1 MSPADP
7 RSHYLRIAWTAFV
20 VGAILI
26 VGWPIAAIVNWDD
39 IVHSHARLGYLVGDV
54 GLVVPLALA
63 TWQGL
68 RTAAWWGSPVLLL
81 LAGAGA
87 YDLIHFAIYLW
98 QIEAFGVPGFLYGIA
113 AAAAIVVIVRWVVY
127 ELDRLRSHD

>member
-1 MSPADP
+1 MPDP
-7 RSHYLRIAWTAFV
+7 YPHRLRVAWAAFA
-20 VGAILI
+20 VGVILI

-39 IVHSHARLGYLVGDV
+39 IVNSHARLGYLIGDV
-54 GLVVPLALA
+54 GLVVPLAFA

-68 RTAAWWGSPVLLL
+68 RTRAWWGPPVLLL

-87 YDLIHFAIYLW
+87 YDLLHFSIYLW

-113 AAAAIVVIVRWVVY
+113 CAAALAVIVRWVVF
-127 ELDRLRSHD
+127 ELRQLRPGG

>member
-1 MSPADP
+1 MPDP
-7 RSHYLRIAWTAFV
+7 YPHRLFVAWAAFA
-20 VGAILI
+20 VGVILI

-39 IVHSHARLGYLVGDV
+39 IVNSHARLGYLIGDV
-54 GLVVPLALA
+54 GLVVPLAFA

-68 RTAAWWGSPVLLL
+68 RTRAWWGPPVLLL

-87 YDLIHFAIYLW
+87 YDLLHFSIYLW

-113 AAAAIVVIVRWVVY
+113 CAAALVAIVRWVVF
-127 ELDRLRSHD
+127 ELRQLRPGG